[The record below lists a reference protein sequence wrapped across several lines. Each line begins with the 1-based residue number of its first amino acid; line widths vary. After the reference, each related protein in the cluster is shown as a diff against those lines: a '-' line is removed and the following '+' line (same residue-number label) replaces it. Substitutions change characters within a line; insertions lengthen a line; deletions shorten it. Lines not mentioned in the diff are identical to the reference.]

1 MSVELRH
8 LRYFL
13 ALAEE
18 LHFGRAAE
26 RLGIAQ
32 PGLTQQIRRLE
43 EEVGATLFHRTRR
56 WVRLSAAGE
65 AMIRPARQTLA
76 DLDLAVESARRAE
89 RGETG
94 HLTIG
99 FIESAASTVV
109 PAAVRRFRQDHPGV
123 GLSLRELGV
132 DSQID
137 GLHSGRLDVG
147 LIRPPVEARGLVLE
161 ALADE
166 PLVVAVPESH
176 PLARRTRLHPR
187 TVSAEPLI
195 LLAREVVPGP
205 YDEMIALMREH
216 GSGARIAQE
225 ATSIQAVLGLV
236 AAGLGLSLLPASAR
250 SLGRDGVRFVELR
263 PSPRSA
269 LLVARRAD
277 DLSNLTARFVAAARE
292 VSA

>member
-26 RLGIAQ
+26 SLGIAQ

-56 WVRLSAAGE
+56 SVRLSAAGE

-76 DLDLAVESARRAE
+76 DLDLTVESARRAD

-99 FIESAASTVV
+99 FVESAASTVV
-109 PAAVRRFRQDHPGV
+109 PTAVRSFRDRHPGV
-123 GLSLRELGV
+123 GLSLRELSV

-137 GLHSGRLDVG
+137 GLRSGRLDVG
-147 LIRPPVEARGLVLE
+147 LVRAPVATGGLRFE
-161 ALADE
+161 ALEEE
-166 PLVVAVPESH
+166 PLIVAAPDSH
-176 PLARRTRLHPR
+176 PLARRTRIHPR
-187 TVSAEPLI
+187 TLAAEPLV

-205 YDEMIALMREH
+205 YDEVIALMRQH
-216 GSGARIAQE
+216 GDGAVIAQE

-236 AAGLGLSLLPASAR
+236 AAGLGVSLLPASALT
-250 SLGRDGVRFVELR
+250 LGRDGVSFVELR
-263 PSPRSA
+263 PSPRSSI
-269 LLVARRAD
+269 LVAWRAS
-277 DLSNLTARFVAAARE
+277 DLSSITARFVAAARGG
-292 VSA
+292 SR